1 MFGIVEEKNSNSE
14 PAKEDSATDSDKI
27 SLEENFGSLY
37 VSNETFFKLI
47 KRPIDG
53 EQ

>member
-1 MFGIVEEKNSNSE
+1 MEDKNSNEES
-14 PAKEDSATDSDKI
+14 AKEDLATDSDKI
-27 SLEENFGSLY
+27 LADEDLGSLY

-47 KRPIDG
+47 KRLTDN

>member
-1 MFGIVEEKNSNSE
+1 MEEKNSNEE
-14 PAKEDSATDSDKI
+14 PTKEDSANDSDKI
-27 SLEENFGSLY
+27 LADEDLGSLY

-47 KRPIDG
+47 KRLKDN